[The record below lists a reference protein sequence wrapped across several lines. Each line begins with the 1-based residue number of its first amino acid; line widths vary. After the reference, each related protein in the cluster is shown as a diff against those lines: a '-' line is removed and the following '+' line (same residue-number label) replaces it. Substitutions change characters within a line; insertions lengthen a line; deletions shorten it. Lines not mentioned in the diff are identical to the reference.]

1 MKNKKSKCIA
11 IIFLLLPLISLP
23 PVLAQSADSSSKWD
37 QPFDKPM
44 YLLHTTGGKYY
55 DEMLQANVGDFNEER
70 WILYPNNVGFID
82 GSYYDRDIIT
92 RYIIDQTQTKGPY
105 NTLRQVCS
113 VKEVLYP
120 YIFQNKD
127 LILFDCKGMPTQP
140 EKPNKP
146 EEGILVVTPQG
157 TTAVKPGEEG
167 QIKLSPGDIAR
178 IDASCEAMKDVIILM
193 HIEAQKE
200 SKDTPSVYATA
211 YAFGTVIKLID
222 IACESL
228 KSGKP
233 IKLHKT
239 AEFADTSSSSDYP
252 VKLEFSLQSG
262 SLRME
267 TVHDQVAL
275 DVKTPTMTV
284 SSEGKNTF
292 GVAYDPNS
300 GSSLLSAY
308 QNPIRIQPSNSNLAP
323 FTLGAGQQVEV
334 SSEEIGSVTPMSQTP
349 GGTEGSIHVSPDG
362 RDIYGPAGGAGN
374 AADQTGLTSGVPQG
388 GCYADP
394 LTGEIICVDA
404 FGEITNPSSSTGTA
418 YATQPD
424 TGSSVPQYLQEC
436 ETYTS

>member
-23 PVLAQSADSSSKWD
+23 PVLAQPADSGSYWD
-37 QPFDKPM
+37 QRFDEPL
-44 YLLHTTGGKYY
+44 YLLHTMGGKYY
-55 DEMLQANVGDFNEER
+55 DTRNGEYIGTEINNQ
-70 WILYPNNVGFID
+70 WILSTSNNGFID
-82 GSYYDRDIIT
+82 IPYQTDKDLVT
-92 RYIIDQTQTKGPY
+92 RYSIDQTKGPY
-105 NTLRQVCS
+105 NTPREVCDVAAGKYLLVAEPARLEAAILLEPVQGS
-113 VKEVLYP
+113 DL
-120 YIFQNKD
+120 FQFN
-127 LILFDCKGMPTQP
+127 CRGMPAQP
-140 EKPNKP
+140 EKPDKP

-157 TTAVKPGEEG
+157 TTAVKPREQG
-167 QIKLSPGDIAR
+167 QIKLSPGEIAE
-178 IDASCEAMKDVIILM
+178 IDAKCEAMKDFIILM

-200 SKDTPSVYATA
+200 AKDRYATA
-211 YAFGTVIKLID
+211 YAFATVISLID
-222 IACESL
+222 IACENL

-233 IKLHKT
+233 LEAHKT
-239 AEFADTSSSSDYP
+239 AEFADISSSSDYP

-275 DVKTPTMTV
+275 DVKTPTITV

-308 QNPIRIQPSNSNLAP
+308 QNPIHIQPSNSNLAP

-349 GGTEGSIHVSPDG
+349 GGTEGSTHVSPDG

-374 AADQTGLTSGVPQG
+374 AAGQTGVTSEVPQG
-388 GCYADP
+388 GCYTDP
-394 LTGEIICVDA
+394 ATGQVICVDRISD
-404 FGEITNPSSSTGTA
+404 FVNPGGGIRNRED
-418 YATQPD
+418 ATLIPGQAK
-424 TGSSVPQYLQEC
+424 
-436 ETYTS
+436 